1 MKVKNQIILA
11 LDVEDKDEAY
21 KVLDQ
26 TTPYLNTIKIGY
38 PITLALGPQI
48 IQQIKDD
55 YNVQII
61 ADFKVADIDATN
73 EKIVNTTLN
82 WGADSIIVHG
92 FTGDDSVLAA
102 KNMAEKNNKEIFLLT
117 EMSHPGADRFLK
129 PVAEEIAQ
137 MGVDMG
143 IKNYVAPATKTDR
156 LAKIREIVGD
166 EAFIISPGVG
176 VQGGKIQDTLKYAD
190 AAIIGRSIYNSDN
203 PQQTLEDL
211 INMI

>member
-21 KVLDQ
+21 KILDQ

-102 KNMAEKNNKEIFLLT
+102 KNMAKKNNKEIFLLT

-143 IKNYVAPATKTDR
+143 IKNYVAPATKTER

-166 EAFIISPGVG
+166 DAFIISPGVG

>member
-11 LDVEDKDEAY
+11 LDVENKDEAY
-21 KVLDQ
+21 KILDQ

-117 EMSHPGADRFLK
+117 EMSHSGADRFLK
-129 PVAEEIAQ
+129 PVSEEIAQ

-143 IKNYVAPATKTDR
+143 IKNYVAPATKIDR

-166 EAFIISPGVG
+166 DAFIISPGVG
-176 VQGGKIQDTLKYAD
+176 VQGGKIQDTLEYAN

>member
-21 KVLDQ
+21 KILDQ

-61 ADFKVADIDATN
+61 ADLKVADIEATN
-73 EKIVNTTLN
+73 EKIVSTTLN

>member
-21 KVLDQ
+21 KILDQ

>member
-1 MKVKNQIILA
+1 MKEKNQIILA

-21 KVLDQ
+21 KILDQ

>member
-21 KVLDQ
+21 KILDQ

-176 VQGGKIQDTLKYAD
+176 VQGGKIQETLKYAD